1 MSDLLVVLTWLHV
14 FSVVAWVGSFT
25 YLLVVLLPTFG
36 KVKEEGR
43 REFLLKLLPRHESFT
58 LVFATATIVFGLPLY
73 FLMRGGESGAWF
85 GYLWPGMIAGGVAY
99 ILMLI
104 GVVPLMKA
112 VHSGDVRM
120 LEHPPAAMRVVM
132 GLGLVLLLVAFTFMV
147 MATTLG

>member
-58 LVFATATIVFGLPLY
+58 LVFATATIVFGPPLIITREE
-73 FLMRGGESGAWF
+73 LDRGLEVLDRA
-85 GYLWPGMIAGGVAY
+85 LAVADAR
-99 ILMLI
+99 
-104 GVVPLMKA
+104 V
-112 VHSGDVRM
+112 D
-120 LEHPPAAMRVVM
+120 PATA
-132 GLGLVLLLVAFTFMV
+132 
-147 MATTLG
+147 